1 MDAFVTEF
9 GVRELRRV
17 NCNMPEADHDST
29 TNNTI
34 TESIE
39 FEMFCYPTGNP
50 TWIGNCKNSATK
62 EEMLDSTLQFHE
74 DHPYTGDVHET
85 LTRSDLWDQVN
96 INIRRPLTLVE
107 RETMITILEEAQ
119 KAHVDFLLQECSQFY
134 PELQCREEAAALIEL
149 GRGYEALVKIMAE
162 GPPQTNWSIENR
174 IGTWKEGQLVMRPIV
189 LAEAWNL
196 KVGNAILREAIAK
209 HLERDALQQLA

>member
-1 MDAFVTEF
+1 MTEIF
-9 GVRELRRV
+9 DGI
-17 NCNMPEADHDST
+17 T
-29 TNNTI
+29 TNTTT
-34 TESIE
+34 TEAIE
-39 FEMFCYPTGNP
+39 FEMFCYPTANP
-50 TWIGNCKNSATK
+50 TWVGNCKNTTTK

-74 DHPYTGDVHET
+74 DHPFTGDVHET

-119 KAHVDFLLQECSQFY
+119 TAHVDFLLQECSQFY
-134 PELQCREEAAALIEL
+134 PGLQCREEAAALLESD
-149 GRGYEALVKIMAE
+149 RGYEALVKIMAE
-162 GPPQTNWSIENR
+162 VPPQTNWSIENR
-174 IGTWKEGQLVMRPIV
+174 IGTWKEGELVMRPIV

-209 HLERDALQQLA
+209 HLERDALRLAES